1 MLTVARYLL
10 ENNDND
16 DKILK
21 VVGDDLP
28 NGGWKSIEGSGDNK
42 CKCGSWKKHWEKFSG
57 VEFPKKCS
65 VDGCNAE
72 AEDGSHMINTYDSDR
87 WWIVPTCHKC
97 NTTYDKEMTLKDNTI
112 IVSANRS
119 ITCEKISFEKNPYF
133 NF

>member
-21 VVGDDLP
+21 VVGDDLS

-57 VEFPKKCS
+57 VEFQKNVLLMDVKPKQKM
-65 VDGCNAE
+65 V
-72 AEDGSHMINTYDSDR
+72 HI
-87 WWIVPTCHKC
+87 
-97 NTTYDKEMTLKDNTI
+97 
-112 IVSANRS
+112 
-119 ITCEKISFEKNPYF
+119 
-133 NF
+133 